1 MVHCKDDARKYC
13 WDNNRVWNDKI
24 WDAAHNKAMYML
36 ANNKEYLSKNTS
48 KKRKDEI
55 ELAFTSTQFFAVM
68 NTAPLYRFVE
78 NRDDEYDP
86 DSVAGTTQEL
96 GTTREDDELVWSDE
110 WNGMYKKRELRYL
123 DDYFQRLQ
131 DEFVIDNVNR
141 EDYARRVAKAS
152 LEADNKYQKMRQ
164 GTGTAKEWQEAQS
177 VFDML
182 SKSASFA
189 ESQRKEVTNTSMNAL
204 STIIMDIELNH
215 HNEMPKVTF
224 EKDDIDLILKDFGF
238 TGEAIA

>member
-1 MVHCKDDARKYC
+1 M
-13 WDNNRVWNDKI
+13 
-24 WDAAHNKAMYML
+24 
-36 ANNKEYLSKNTS
+36 TS
-48 KKRKDEI
+48 
-55 ELAFTSTQFFAVM
+55 SQFFAVM
-68 NTAPLYRFVE
+68 NSAGVYQYVD
-78 NRDDEYDP
+78 NRDDEFDP
-86 DSVAGTTQEL
+86 TSVAGTIQEL
-96 GTTREDDELVWSDE
+96 DTTRDDDEVVWSDE

-123 DDYFQRLQ
+123 DDYMHRLQ

-152 LEADNKYQKMRQ
+152 LEADNRYQKMRQ
-164 GTGTAKEWQEAQS
+164 GTGTAKEWQDAQS

-189 ESQRKEVTNTSMNAL
+189 ESQRKEVNNTSMNAL